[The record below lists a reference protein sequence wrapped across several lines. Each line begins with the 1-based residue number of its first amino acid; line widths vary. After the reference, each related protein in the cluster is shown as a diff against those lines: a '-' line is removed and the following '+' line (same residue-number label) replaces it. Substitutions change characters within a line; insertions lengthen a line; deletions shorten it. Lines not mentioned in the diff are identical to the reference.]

1 MTIRRQPQDFLV
13 SEVLR
18 AEVRDLLRPSG
29 GSHALYLLDKE
40 SRTTPDAVAALARAL
55 HVPAGQVAYAGL
67 KDKHARTRQH
77 VTVPLAAR
85 PPEARNTDPAPAAP
99 AISDQNWSAT
109 FLGTLPRAIAA
120 SDIDHNAFD
129 LVVRDLTPAA
139 LSEMDRRAAILRDG
153 ADLLIINYF
162 GDQRFGSARHA
173 GGFAGAALVKG
184 DFEHALRLLIGTPA
198 RKDSGPR
205 RTLTRALASRW
216 GQWPALAAELP
227 RCPER
232 RAVEALAAGATFAQ
246 AFAALPN
253 LLQVLSVD
261 AYQSHLWNAAARAL
275 ASDAAARARA
285 EPLRTDDDFGEM
297 VFPPVPAGRELEG
310 VRMPAPAP
318 GVEPC
323 PPWGEA
329 LTAALAAEGL
339 TFDALRIPGLRR
351 PAFGAAERPLVV
363 RAMGFDLSPPARD
376 DLGGKRPMRRVRFAL
391 PRGAYATVVLRALGQ

>member
-18 AEVRDLLRPSG
+18 AEVLGLLRPSG
-29 GSHALYLLDKE
+29 GSHALYLLDKQ

-77 VTVPLAAR
+77 VSVPLAAR
-85 PPEARNTDPAPAAP
+85 PPEARHAAPAPAL
-99 AISDQNWSAT
+99 SDLNWSAT
-109 FLGTLPRAIAA
+109 LLGTLPRAIAA

-139 LSEMDRRAAILRDG
+139 LSEMDRRAALLRDG

-173 GGFAGAALVKG
+173 GGFAGAALVRG

-232 RAVEALAAGATFAQ
+232 RAVEALATGATFAQ

-253 LLQVLSVD
+253 LLQVLSVE
-261 AYQSHLWNAAARAL
+261 AYQSHLWNAAARSL
-275 ASDAAARARA
+275 AADAADRAGT
-285 EPLRTDDDFGEM
+285 ESLRTDDDFGEM
-297 VFPPVPAGRELEG
+297 VFPPAPAARELEHL
-310 VRMPAPAP
+310 RMPAPAP

-329 LTAALAAEGL
+329 LTAALASEGL
-339 TFDALRIPGLRR
+339 TFDDLRIPGLRR

-363 RAMGFDLSPPARD
+363 RAMGIDLSPPARD
-376 DLGGKRPMRRVRFAL
+376 DLAGKRPMRRVRFAL